1 MVLDVVF
8 AEADSLDAVLSGD
21 ISRSVIISADMS
33 GFWASFDGD
42 EQMTMKFGAEMPIH
56 TEFQD
61 VVIIDSSAEAYTGEY
76 LVIPTTEDQILATNR
91 KRMTDNVTVKQVP
104 YAQVTNPYGGDT
116 ITIL

>member
-8 AEADSLDAVLSGD
+8 AETDSLDAVLSGD
-21 ISRSVIISADMS
+21 INETVIMSADMS
-33 GFWASFDGD
+33 GFCAIFSSD
-42 EQMTMKFGAEMPIH
+42 EQMSMKFGAEIPLH

-61 VVIIDSSAEAYTGEY
+61 VIIVDSSAEAYTGAY

-104 YAQVTNPYGGDT
+104 YTRVMNPYGGDT